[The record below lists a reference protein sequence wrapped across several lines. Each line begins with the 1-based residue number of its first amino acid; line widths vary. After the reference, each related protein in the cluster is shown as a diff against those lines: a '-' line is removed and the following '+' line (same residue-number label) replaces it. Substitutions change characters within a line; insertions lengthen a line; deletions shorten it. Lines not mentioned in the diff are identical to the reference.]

1 MEKVISRQHSETE
14 IPEIVGK
21 TCDSILA
28 VGGSIIG
35 NILIFY
41 VSLGGM
47 WLRIFL
53 DAGALFVDVCE
64 GPDPEDDLD
73 DGEKYLDLIT
83 IYGLKKEEISV
94 ASMKDGVFRLGF
106 KSGVEM
112 HFKQKGEETE
122 LRIIK

>member
-1 MEKVISRQHSETE
+1 V
-14 IPEIVGK
+14 
-21 TCDSILA
+21 
-28 VGGSIIG
+28 
-35 NILIFY
+35 
-41 VSLGGM
+41 
-47 WLRIFL
+47 
-53 DAGALFVDVCE
+53 LFVDVCE

-106 KSGVEM
+106 NSGVEM
-112 HFKQKGEETE
+112 HFEQKGEETE